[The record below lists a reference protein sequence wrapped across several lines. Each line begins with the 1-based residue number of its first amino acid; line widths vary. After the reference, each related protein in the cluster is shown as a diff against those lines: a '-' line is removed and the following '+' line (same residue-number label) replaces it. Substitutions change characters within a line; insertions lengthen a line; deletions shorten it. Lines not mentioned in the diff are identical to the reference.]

1 MKVQQRTLL
10 SCALGGVLGMSAGA
24 GLAQE
29 GGRSTSVLE
38 EIVVTAQKRSES
50 LQDVPVAVS
59 AFTSEV
65 RDLIGITTIGDLTDL
80 TPGLSYATVLDRMSL
95 RGIGRLTNNYGSD
108 PGIATYSDGF
118 YTASNVEAGK
128 RPIHTERIEVLRG
141 PQGTLYG
148 RNSIGGALNIVSP
161 RPTDTWQGEVRAVA
175 GNYDTQIFDAA
186 LSGPITDWLRFRASG
201 SSGGQ
206 GVGFYRD
213 EDGGP
218 TEGNVGDDLYAEG
231 QLEFNIGDA
240 FDGWFKY
247 SHTEWDQRRRFA
259 GTPITPQDIS
269 PRYFG
274 GLFPNTT
281 FNGPQAAVAPPTVPG
296 VPSTGTPGFPTGIPN
311 VSLAAPAYTTTN
323 PGLSDPRMFN
333 TDTPFHTHLDNVNN
347 FTLEL
352 VWHAGFADVKYV
364 GGYQGYTYTQE
375 SDFDGT
381 SREAP
386 YTVLVGGGRSLVNP
400 ALVLPPT
407 PFTIFPQV
415 RAFYQEDKEYYSN
428 EINLISTDDGPFQW
442 IVGLYQYHEQVY
454 QFAGVNAPNQPQL
467 DQPRLSAASPATA
480 LGPPNPDRI
489 LQNAGA
495 WLDADAAA
503 VFGQI
508 DYSFSDHWKT
518 TIGVRYTEDRKDAEE
533 FRTRALY
540 GFATFI
546 AQAPPPAPVNPFA
559 GLWTGL
565 PYAFYSEIDRR
576 NPLAGKWHATTGTA
590 GLEWTPNDDTLTF
603 VKYTRGYKSGGFN
616 AGQFA
621 VGRTG
626 YTDPEFINSY
636 EFGIKQTIAQR
647 LTANLSLFYYDYK
660 DAQYPSS
667 VRDPVSNIV
676 DQRFF
681 NLQGATSMGAELEAN
696 WAVSDALNLY
706 LSYAYLDTEIED
718 DRCFID
724 GDDTGYSGVLV
735 SPQGRPCGPF
745 SFGDQI
751 GQKIDGGRLPSSPKN
766 KVALNANYTFYMPA
780 GNLTFSGTW
789 TYKDEAYYSVFT
801 RDHNL
806 APAYDETDVR
816 LLWNEPNNRYTIIA
830 YAKNVF
836 DQEGYE
842 SAGAS
847 MSAWGVQSRSRVLTS
862 PRTYGI
868 EAQFRFGN

>member
-1 MKVQQRTLL
+1 MGDHMKVNQRKLL
-10 SCALGGVLGMSAGA
+10 SCAVSSVLGISASA
-24 GLAQE
+24 ALAQE
-29 GGRSTSVLE
+29 TGRSASVLE
-38 EIVVTAQKRSES
+38 EIIVTAQKRSQG
-50 LQDVPVAVS
+50 LQEVPVAVS
-59 AFTSEV
+59 AFTSET
-65 RDLIGITTIGDLTDL
+65 RDLLGVNTIGDLTDF
-80 TPGLSYATVLDRMSL
+80 TPGLSYATTLDRMSL

-128 RPIHTERIEVLRG
+128 RPMFTDRIEVLRG

-148 RNSIGGALNIVSP
+148 RNSIGGALNIISK

-175 GNYDTQIFDAA
+175 GNYDTQIFDGSI
-186 LSGPITDWLRFRASG
+186 SGPITDWLRFKAAG
-201 SSGGQ
+201 STGGQ
-206 GVGFYRD
+206 GQGFFRD

-218 TEGNVGDDLYAEG
+218 DEGNVGDDLYAEG

-247 SHTEWDQRRRFA
+247 AHSEWNQRRRSLSQ
-259 GTPITPQDIS
+259 ITPQDTA

-281 FNGPQAAVAPPTVPG
+281 FNGPQAARPV
-296 VPSTGTPGFPTGIPN
+296 SPGFPTGLPN
-311 VSLAAPAYTTTN
+311 VSAATPPYTTDN
-323 PGLSDPRMFN
+323 PALSGDHRTFN
-333 TDTPFHTHLDNVNN
+333 TDTPFETNLDNVHIY
-347 FTLEL
+347 TLEL
-352 VWHAGFADVKYV
+352 IWHTGFADVKYV

-375 SDFDGT
+375 SDFDTT
-381 SREAP
+381 SRETP
-386 YTVLVGGGRSLVNP
+386 YTVLVGGGPSALNP
-400 ALVLPPT
+400 ALVLPAT

-428 EINLISTDDGPFQW
+428 EINLISTHEGPFQW
-442 IVGLYQYHEQVY
+442 ILGLYQYHEQVY

-467 DQPRLSAASPATA
+467 AQPRASATSTA
-480 LGPPNPDRI
+480 AQLGPANPDRI

-495 WLDADAAA
+495 WLDADARA

-508 DYSFSDHWKT
+508 DYNLTDHWKVT
-518 TIGVRYTEDRKDAEE
+518 LGARYTEDKKDAEE

-540 GFATFI
+540 GFATRI
-546 AQAPPPAPVNPFA
+546 PGTPSAANPFA

-565 PYAFYSEIDRR
+565 PFAFYSEIDRR
-576 NPLAGKWHATTGTA
+576 NPLSGEWHATTGTA
-590 GLEWTPNDDTLTF
+590 GLEWTPTTDTLAF

-621 VGRTG
+621 PGRTG

-636 EFGIKQTIAQR
+636 EFGIKQTIAER
-647 LTANLSLFYYDYK
+647 LTANLSLFYYDYEN
-660 DAQYPSS
+660 AQYPST
-667 VRDPVSNIV
+667 VRDPVSNINES
-676 DQRFF
+676 RFF

-696 WAVSDALNLY
+696 WAVTDALQLY
-706 LSYAYLDTEIED
+706 LSYSYLDTEIKD

-745 SFGDQI
+745 AFGDQI
-751 GQKIDGGRLPSSPKN
+751 GQKIDGGSLPSAPKN
-766 KVALNANYTFYMPA
+766 KVALNASYTWFTSA
-780 GNLTFSGTW
+780 GNLTASGTW
-789 TYKDEAYYSVFT
+789 TYKDKAYYSVFT

-830 YAKNVF
+830 FAKNVF

-842 SAGAS
+842 SASAS
-847 MSAWGVQSRSRVLTS
+847 MSAWGVQSRFRSLTF
-862 PRTYGI
+862 PRTYGV
-868 EAQFRFGN
+868 EVQFRFGN